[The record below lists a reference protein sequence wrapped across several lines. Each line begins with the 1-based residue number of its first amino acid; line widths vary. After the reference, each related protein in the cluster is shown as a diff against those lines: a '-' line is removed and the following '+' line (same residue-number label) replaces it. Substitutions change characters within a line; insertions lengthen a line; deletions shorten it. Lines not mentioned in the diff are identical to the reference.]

1 MAEETYLPP
10 VEATDGARTVFTAQ
24 AVSYVVGSLQVHYS
38 GGLTTADGVTWAETP
53 PNQVTFSSPP
63 LATDTLI
70 LEYIET

>member
-24 AVSYVVGSLQVHYS
+24 TPAYDPGSLQVHYS

-53 PNQVTFSSPP
+53 PHHVTFSAAPRG
-63 LATDTLI
+63 ADGRRR
-70 LEYIET
+70 EGGVA